1 MHADVCE
8 LGVRQDEELIDS
20 AGEREA
26 RGESLILP
34 LRDGAVDG
42 PVATAELLGQCEAL
56 SVSGPRA
63 EAVVETWALVEI
75 KAEADSPIV
84 LEPLKVALLR
94 VANAVPVVSTDG
106 ELETVPHKEAAVEGE
121 LPLPLDFGL
130 TEELAA
136 PEGEPALLGD
146 ATPETLLLPL
156 AEGATLVLALPHSDL
171 VETPL
176 GETPL
181 PLEFGLAD
189 GLAAPESEP
198 ALLGDVT
205 PETLLLPLAEG
216 ATLALALPHNDLVEM
231 PLGETPLPLEF
242 GLADGLA
249 ASEGEPA
256 LLSDATPETLL
267 LPLAEGATL
276 ALALPHSDLVETPLG
291 ETPLPLEFGL
301 ADGLAAPEGEP
312 ALLSDVTPE
321 TLLLPLAEGATLA
334 LALPHSDPVETP
346 LGDSTW
352 VVVGPPELVTVAVEE
367 AEAHKVIELVKL
379 VVKQTEGA
387 PLALL
392 DAQIVASGEYESEAE
407 PQPEAEGRRL
417 SEEKADMLGVAGGD
431 LEYKPDAVAHRE
443 GNCDGVLQTDSVTV
457 VVEAGEEEA
466 QGEEINEAV
475 GPPVGD
481 TDPDKGSEAENEL
494 LCVPR
499 AVCEGLPLPLGE
511 RFKLP
516 EAAAEELAALLGEA
530 AGDTV
535 GHAEGE

>member
-1 MHADVCE
+1 VGPEEEDVHADVCE

-94 VANAVPVVSTDG
+94 VANAVPVASTDG

-156 AEGATLVLALPHSDL
+156 AEGAMLV
-171 VETPL
+171 
-176 GETPL
+176 
-181 PLEFGLAD
+181 
-189 GLAAPESEP
+189 
-198 ALLGDVT
+198 
-205 PETLLLPLAEG
+205 
-216 ATLALALPHNDLVEM
+216 
-231 PLGETPLPLEF
+231 
-242 GLADGLA
+242 
-249 ASEGEPA
+249 
-256 LLSDATPETLL
+256 
-267 LPLAEGATL
+267 
-276 ALALPHSDLVETPLG
+276 LALPHSDLVETPLG